1 MVINVCK
8 KLNKNK
14 LVCGDLFAGSGV
26 VSRLLKKYSSKLIV
40 NDIEYYSKIINEC
53 FLTNKSKFDK
63 IKFDKYLKEINMYLN
78 NTHTHT
84 QGYPKQIILKNYSPV
99 AQRFFF
105 TKKNAEYIDN
115 FRWCIDKFIPK
126 EYQKFFIS
134 LCCTKLQFIQ
144 IHVEFLKVFIFYKNK
159 NSKGQLWGGQI
170 FTKKKLKKIFQ
181 LKNLHF

>member
-84 QGYPKQIILKNYSPV
+84 HKDILN
-99 AQRFFF
+99 RLF
-105 TKKNAEYIDN
+105 
-115 FRWCIDKFIPK
+115 
-126 EYQKFFIS
+126 
-134 LCCTKLQFIQ
+134 
-144 IHVEFLKVFIFYKNK
+144 
-159 NSKGQLWGGQI
+159 
-170 FTKKKLKKIFQ
+170 
-181 LKNLHF
+181 